1 MMRSVRSSL
10 TIGRLAIQPKT
21 TNIRAGK
28 SNIFIY
34 LQKKKYYFPKTKKCL
49 EWVPRLSHICVCR
62 ETIKIKKFMRK
73 VPVVIYF

>member
-34 LQKKKYYFPKTKKCL
+34 LQKIIIFQKQKIG
-49 EWVPRLSHICVCR
+49 LSG
-62 ETIKIKKFMRK
+62 FQD
-73 VPVVIYF
+73 